1 MIEAITKKKAMLDA
15 LETILGYVEE
25 KIKDCGQDYRKTDKM
40 EQKTEWDA
48 EERKW
53 KNVFD
58 DDGNPVM
65 VNVWDYVELPDDEM
79 SDEKKALRNSYKEIQ
94 KTLEKMI

>member
-15 LETILGYVEE
+15 LETILGSVEE
-25 KIKDCGQDYRKTDKM
+25 TIKDFGQDYRKTDKM

-65 VNVWDYVELPDDEM
+65 TNVWDYVELPDDEI

>member
-25 KIKDCGQDYRKTDKM
+25 KIKDFGQDYRKTDKM

-65 VNVWDYVELPDDEM
+65 TNVWDYVELPDDEI